1 MLSFN
6 HNKERGF
13 IKMTTTNK
21 RVFDVQLT
29 QDEINTLKKAERI
42 INNLPIFFGSD
53 GALMS
58 AETGECVELCE
69 LNRVRAILDFFV
81 DYRTFELI

>member
-1 MLSFN
+1 
-6 HNKERGF
+6 
-13 IKMTTTNK
+13 MTITTK
-21 RVFDVQLT
+21 RVFDIQLT
-29 QDEINTLKKAERI
+29 QDEIDTLEEAERI

-81 DYRTFELI
+81 DYRTFELV